1 MEDMNI
7 YNKHYI
13 TVDEQGRITGGFS
26 DAFRSPSD
34 TDICIN
40 EQGGYQFRL
49 FSGGGENPALRE
61 KHGVSLYKYEGGDVI
76 RRTLEEIA
84 EDIASLVI
92 PEPVPSTEE
101 RVTELEAATAA
112 LEDAVCEMDA
122 ANEERIAAIE
132 DALCKMDM
140 G

>member
-1 MEDMNI
+1 MNE

-13 TVDEQGRITGGFS
+13 AVDDHGRIVDGFS
-26 DAFRSPSD
+26 DAFRNPSKK
-34 TDICIN
+34 DICIN
-40 EQGGYQFRL
+40 EQGTYQFRL
-49 FSGGGENPALRE
+49 FPGGEENPALHE
-61 KHGVSLYKYEGGDVI
+61 WQHMIPLYKYEGGDVI

-92 PEPVPSTEE
+92 PEPAPSTEE

-132 DALCKMDM
+132 DALCEMDM

>member
-1 MEDMNI
+1 MEF

-13 TVDEQGRITGGFS
+13 TVDGRGRIMDGFS
-26 DAFRSPSD
+26 DAFRKPSE

-40 EQGGYQFRL
+40 EEGGYQFRL
-49 FSGGGENPALRE
+49 FPDGWENPVLIDENRIA
-61 KHGVSLYKYEGGDVI
+61 LYKYDGGDVI
-76 RRTLEEIA
+76 KRTLEEIA

-92 PEPVPSTEE
+92 PEPAPSTEE
-101 RVTELEAATAA
+101 RVTELEVATAA
-112 LEDAVCEMDA
+112 LEDAVCELDA

-132 DALCKMDM
+132 DALCEMDM